1 MSHCAVTASHAGD
14 GGNGGQGGSLGGS
27 GGVGAG
33 GGQGGGIFSSG
44 TLTVSDST
52 ITGNSAGNGG
62 VGGVGTHGSIANA
75 QSGNGG
81 SGGGGGNGGGGGGVT
96 IEGGSATIT
105 TSTIEGNRSGAGGRG
120 QAGEDS
126 DASQGFGGEGGSGG
140 SGGNGAGIAIAGAS
154 VSLQATNDTV
164 EGNVTGDG
172 ANGQNA
178 GGGVGGEDGQ
188 PGNGGSGGY
197 GAGLLDVHSAVQ
209 LANLTVAD
217 NSTGK
222 GGSGGAAS
230 NTHPAGT
237 AGSDGHGGGI
247 YATLSSPTLQNTLL
261 NDNEPGGDCRGTV
274 TDGGHNLIYSPP
286 SLGPLP
292 PPDPCIVTNFTKADP
307 KLAPLADNGGPTQT
321 MRLQPGSPA
330 IDLVPTSGAGC
341 PQTDQRG
348 VTRPG
353 GAACDI
359 GSYEVASPQATTG
372 PATEIGAAAAT
383 LTAAVTANA
392 PDASVHFE
400 YGTNAGY
407 GKSTA
412 DQHVAGVAAVSVLAG
427 VSALTPGMTYHYRVA
442 ASSID
447 GTTYGADRT
456 FHAPSVQIRGLKIK
470 PRRVHRKRGAKV
482 SYIDSAA
489 SRTQFVLSRCTKFV
503 RKHCKRYMRKRSF
516 TRQDVAGRNSFHLR
530 VKGLA
535 RGRYRLAATPS
546 LDGAEGATVTVK
558 FRIVSR

>member
-1 MSHCAVTASHAGD
+1 MTITNGHAREGAGGSNAGTFGSTGGAGNPGANGGGILNEGILTLVHGAVTASHAGD

-27 GGVGAG
+27 GGVGAA
-33 GGQGGGIFSSG
+33 GGQGGGIFSIG

-52 ITGNSAGNGG
+52 ISGNSAGNGG

-81 SGGGGGNGGGGGGVT
+81 SGGSGGGGGGGGGVAA
-96 IEGGSATIT
+96 EGGSATIT

-126 DASQGFGGEGGSGG
+126 DPSQGFGGEGGSGG
-140 SGGNGAGIAIAGAS
+140 SGGTGAGIAIAGAS

-261 NDNEPGGDCRGTV
+261 GDNEPGGDCRGESHRRGPQPHLLAADTRAATTAGPV
-274 TDGGHNLIYSPP
+274 HRHELHQGGSQACAV
-286 SLGPLP
+286 GRQRR
-292 PPDPCIVTNFTKADP
+292 ADADD
-307 KLAPLADNGGPTQT
+307 APAA
-321 MRLQPGSPA
+321 REPG
-330 IDLVPTSGAGC
+330 D
-341 PQTDQRG
+341 
-348 VTRPG
+348 RPG
-353 GAACDI
+353 PDLGC
-359 GSYEVASPQATTG
+359 GMPASRSARRHPTG
-372 PATEIGAAAAT
+372 WRGLRHRLIRGRRASGYDRTRDRDRRSRGDAYRSSHGQRPH
-383 LTAAVTANA
+383 
-392 PDASVHFE
+392 ASVHFE

-412 DQHVAGVAAVSVLAG
+412 DQHVAGVVAVSVLARG
-427 VSALTPGMTYHYRVA
+427 ERPDTRDDLPLPG
-442 ASSID
+442 
-447 GTTYGADRT
+447 
-456 FHAPSVQIRGLKIK
+456 
-470 PRRVHRKRGAKV
+470 
-482 SYIDSAA
+482 
-489 SRTQFVLSRCTKFV
+489 RCEF
-503 RKHCKRYMRKRSF
+503 
-516 TRQDVAGRNSFHLR
+516 D
-530 VKGLA
+530 
-535 RGRYRLAATPS
+535 
-546 LDGAEGATVTVK
+546 
-558 FRIVSR
+558 